1 MSELKKIIIGQV
13 GFGTVGSGVVR
24 VLTEN
29 KDIISARLGAEIV
42 LKRIVTKELD
52 NIPVPV
58 PEGTII
64 TDDYNDILND
74 EEIEIVIELIGGQ
87 TVAKDLVMGAF
98 SKGKHVVTANK
109 ALISACGKEIMHE
122 ASVKGL
128 DIGYEAS
135 VGGGI
140 PVLKSLKDGLVANRI
155 DSMYG
160 IINGTGNYILTSME
174 KDGRSFEEVLK
185 EAQEL
190 GYAEADPSFDV
201 DGIDTA
207 HKLAI
212 LIALAYGT
220 YVKLDDIYCEGIRE
234 ITDVDVNFAKEFGYN
249 IKLLAISKYL
259 EGGKVEARVHP
270 TMVPKDHP
278 LASVDGAFNSVFI
291 TGNAVTDTM
300 FYGPGAGQMP
310 TASAVVADVVDISRD
325 ILKGSTGRV
334 KPLSYF
340 DDKVGE
346 VEILPIEEVSFHYYL
361 RFTVVDEPGVLG
373 SLSGILGKYNISISS
388 VIQRAE
394 NNNDDDGKSD
404 EDVSLVMFT
413 HEAKEKD
420 LRAALKEIEAT
431 NKLSGKTVFI
441 RVESSL

>member
-52 NIPVPV
+52 NLPVEV
-58 PEGTII
+58 PEGCVI

-74 EEIEIVIELIGGQ
+74 EEIEIVIELIGGE
-87 TVAKDLVMGAF
+87 TVAKDVVLGAF

-122 ASVKGL
+122 ASEKGL

-160 IINGTGNYILTSME
+160 IINGTGNYILTTME

-190 GYAEADPSFDV
+190 GYAEADPSYDV

-212 LIALAYGT
+212 LITLAYGT

-234 ITDVDVNFAKEFGYN
+234 ITDVDIDFAKEFGYN
-249 IKLLAISKYL
+249 IKLLAISKYSDGGDAT
-259 EGGKVEARVHP
+259 GGKVEARVHP

-278 LASVDGAFNSVFI
+278 LATVDGAFNSIFI

-310 TASAVVADVVDISRD
+310 TASAVVADIVDISRD

-340 DDKVGE
+340 DDKIGE
-346 VEILPIEEVSFHYYL
+346 VEILPIEEVSFKYYL

-373 SLSGILGKYNISISS
+373 ALSAILGKYNISISS
-388 VIQRAE
+388 VIQR
-394 NNNDDDGKSD
+394 GD
-404 EDVSLVMFT
+404 EDSTDKDVSLVMFT

-420 LRAALKEIEAT
+420 LRSALKEIEAT
-431 NKLSGKTVFI
+431 DKLSGKTVFI